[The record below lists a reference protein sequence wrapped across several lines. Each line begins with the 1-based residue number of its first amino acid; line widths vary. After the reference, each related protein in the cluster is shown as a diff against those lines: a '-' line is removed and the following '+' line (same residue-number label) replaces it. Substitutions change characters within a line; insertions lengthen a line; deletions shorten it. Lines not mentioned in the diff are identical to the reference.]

1 MTRVHLLQ
9 ETISDQIVGRGT
21 ENALCDIA
29 SDALSLVGVTLFNMR
44 SKSDQVRP
52 RADTRARQPA
62 TVAFPLCSFVE
73 LSSIAPLQVELSE
86 LAVDGKLLSERLS
99 E

>member
-52 RADTRARQPA
+52 RAGTARVLVNQPELRA
-62 TVAFPLCSFVE
+62 
-73 LSSIAPLQVELSE
+73 LSASS
-86 LAVDGKLLSERLS
+86 SS
-99 E
+99 